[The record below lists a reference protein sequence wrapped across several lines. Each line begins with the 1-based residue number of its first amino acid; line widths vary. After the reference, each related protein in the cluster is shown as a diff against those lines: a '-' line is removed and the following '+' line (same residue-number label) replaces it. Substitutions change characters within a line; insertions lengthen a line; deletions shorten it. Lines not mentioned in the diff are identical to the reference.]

1 MQGSLGDDV
10 QSIWGLGR
18 EVMENEVINTLTKWS
33 QNFHEAK
40 GAKFFLFQNQ
50 VSWILNNKSNNYN
63 SFYIND
69 GVCFQGILDALPAAF
84 GSFSNSVR

>member
-50 VSWILNNKSNNYN
+50 VS
-63 SFYIND
+63 
-69 GVCFQGILDALPAAF
+69 
-84 GSFSNSVR
+84 